1 MVGGDKAMSFDR
13 MNEQQKLACLEMQ
26 SDHLAVFATD
36 FRNHMIRILSHLSLL
51 ESDNAG
57 ETELSQEEKERLF
70 KMVISAVRA
79 YIEYSEQSARE
90 RQAFMREF
98 SDEGDE

>member
-1 MVGGDKAMSFDR
+1 MSFDR

-36 FRNHMIRILSHLSLL
+36 FRNHMSRILSHLSLL
-51 ESDNAG
+51 DSDNEG
-57 ETELSQEEKERLF
+57 DTELSQEEKARLF
-70 KMVISAVRA
+70 KMVMSAVRA
-79 YIEYSEQSARE
+79 YIEYSEQSTQE

-98 SDEGDE
+98 SDEE